1 MNHNDRLLFN
11 RLMKRSNCLI
21 IIAIIT
27 LLSILIG
34 VIFPNPYSYNI
45 AVSGFAIA
53 LIWGLIRNYK
63 NKKTYTEEFSTYQE
77 HKTLP
82 KTGDNNSMALA
93 AIGVSILT
101 GLGVTRRKRS
111 TK

>member
-34 VIFPNPYSYNI
+34 VIFPNPYSYKI
-45 AVSGFAIA
+45 AVSGFAI
-53 LIWGLIRNYK
+53 LCYLN
-63 NKKTYTEEFSTYQE
+63 
-77 HKTLP
+77 
-82 KTGDNNSMALA
+82 
-93 AIGVSILT
+93 
-101 GLGVTRRKRS
+101 
-111 TK
+111 